1 MSFEA
6 IRRPFEPAIRRLL
19 HIFWRLSRGLTVG
32 VRAVVIDAD
41 GRVFL
46 VAHSYISGW
55 HLPGGGVEAGETLS
69 GALTRELREEGKIEL
84 IEPPRLFGVYFN
96 RRTTRRDH
104 VAVYVVRSFR
114 QSGPPKPDHEIVAH
128 GFFAADALPEGTTR
142 STQERIAEVFG
153 GRPAAE
159 YW

>member
-19 HIFWRLSRGLTVG
+19 HVFWRFSRGLTVG

-41 GRVFL
+41 GGVFL
-46 VAHSYISGW
+46 VAHSYVSGW
-55 HLPGGGVEAGETLS
+55 HLPGGGVEAGETLTA
-69 GALTRELREEGKIEL
+69 ALKRELREEGNIEL

-96 RRTTRRDH
+96 RRATRRDH
-104 VAVYVVRSFR
+104 VALFVVRSFR
-114 QSGPPKPDHEIVAH
+114 QSGPPKPNHEIVAH
-128 GFFAADALPEGTTR
+128 GFFAADALPQGTTQ
-142 STQERIAEVFG
+142 STQDRIAEALG
-153 GRPAAE
+153 GRAVAE